1 MKKILLALTALF
13 AVATSASAQSVW
25 KMVITHNDGT
35 RDTIAASN
43 VKNVTFASTTLE
55 DRNADQVIIKELYIG
70 GCPKDKGTGYFQMD
84 KGFVLYNNCPQQA
97 VVNNLAVGQVD
108 PANAHANNGWYEN
121 DKLTYADQGWIPAI
135 YGIWYFQEPLV
146 IEPYSQIVVSCMGS
160 IDNTKTYSQSVN
172 YANPAYY
179 AMYDPES
186 GYNNTAYYPTP
197 ADVIPTSHYL
207 KAVEYGQGNAWPLS
221 VMCPAF
227 VIFQTKGV
235 SPAEFA
241 NNADNYTYMPGQKQ
255 DQVHR
260 CVKIPNS
267 WILDGIEV
275 WQTSK
280 VSASVKR
287 LTDDVDAGHVN
298 LTNRKGHSLY
308 RNVDKAAT
316 LALPENEGKLVYG
329 YALGVDGSTDPS
341 GIDAEA
347 SIKNGAHI
355 VYQDNNNST
364 QDFHERQKF
373 SVRGE

>member
-70 GCPKDKGTGYFQMD
+70 GCPKDEGTGYFQMD

-186 GYNNTAYYPTP
+186 GYNNTTYYPTP

>member
-70 GCPKDKGTGYFQMD
+70 GCPKDEGTGYFQMD

-308 RNVDKAAT
+308 RNVDKTAT

>member
-70 GCPKDKGTGYFQMD
+70 GCPKDEGTGYFQMD

-329 YALGVDGSTDPS
+329 YALGVDGSTDHS

>member
-55 DRNADQVIIKELYIG
+55 DRNADQVIIKELYVG
-70 GCPKDKGTGYFQMD
+70 GCPKDEGTGYFQMD

>member
-1 MKKILLALTALF
+1 M
-13 AVATSASAQSVW
+13 
-25 KMVITHNDGT
+25 
-35 RDTIAASN
+35 
-43 VKNVTFASTTLE
+43 TFASTTLE
-55 DRNADQVIIKELYIG
+55 DRNADQVIIKELYVG
-70 GCPKDKGTGYFQMD
+70 GCPKDEGTGYFQMD

>member
-70 GCPKDKGTGYFQMD
+70 GCPKDEGTGYFQMD

-227 VIFQTKGV
+227 VIFQTKDV

>member
-70 GCPKDKGTGYFQMD
+70 GCPKDEGTGYFQMD